1 MATPDRRADGESKGV
16 LIEQVA
22 RSFHARVTGT
32 TTAEHAPGIQ
42 RRLMQHETRQLP
54 RLKQRILENG
64 QLHPLPVVTISRTR
78 LQDRQQSNQRQP
90 VPRRKAAPSQRELR
104 LALQVTRQRL
114 YSSQFIPRAAGERG
128 AVAEARSCCLTDSMP
143 AARASGGR

>member
-22 RSFHARVTGT
+22 RRFHPSLAGS
-32 TTAEHAPGIQ
+32 TTAEYTPPVQ

-54 RLKQRILENG
+54 RLKQGILENG

-90 VPRRKAAPSQRELR
+90 VPLRKAAPSQREMR

-114 YSSQFIPRAAGERG
+114 YSSQFIPRAAGERD
-128 AVAEARSCCLTDSMP
+128 ACCCT
-143 AARASGGR
+143 